1 MFLQIDFMP
10 FRHSCQGVRDM
21 KKIIALILAAFT
33 LIMPLTAYAGE
44 EKMENIRERG
54 YYDKI
59 IEKETKAIAKCA
71 FSNGA
76 IAMYAPSVSSYSSY
90 SMPVVDGISPD
101 EYTTWRSGKVMPYFS
116 DTAVFGLIQTAKVT
130 GSSNGK
136 DVCLNYI
143 NWYIS
148 HMNTKESDISG
159 VKGTVY
165 DYFIFESNDGRIV
178 EVTTFDANKAKYPT
192 GNPYDYD
199 STDSY
204 ASLFLQILYEY
215 TNVYDNT
222 FLDDK
227 KEVVDDLVGV
237 IQATYVKG
245 IDLTYA
251 KPTYAICYMMDNCE
265 VYCGYE
271 SAEKI
276 YREYLDDDKSA
287 DQCRLYAD
295 KVKSAITGRMWDE
308 SKQMFLPNVD
318 TKGKLSGTV
327 DLGTFYPDGSCQLF
341 PVIFGVIKSNDTK
354 AISTYKRFKENF
366 CQSGVVGKD
375 WSVYDLKSDHYPWCI
390 LVRAVIAMK
399 DYETA
404 DRFINTAYKKF
415 VLSTHGDPFYC
426 AESGHLLLAV
436 CELYPL
442 SVPEVT
448 EESAEESVEV
458 SEESEEAS
466 DVSDVIGTV
475 SEENKDEAK
484 KSPIVPILIAAGAAA
499 VIAAAVV
506 IAVKKHGKKS

>member
-1 MFLQIDFMP
+1 
-10 FRHSCQGVRDM
+10 M
-21 KKIIALILAAFT
+21 KKTICLILAALT
-33 LIMPLTAYAGE
+33 IILPLTAYAGE
-44 EKMENIRERG
+44 EPMENIRERA

-90 SMPVVDGISPD
+90 SMPVVDGIAPE
-101 EYTTWRSGKVMPYFS
+101 EYTTWKSGKVMPYFS

-130 GSSNGK
+130 GDLSAK

-148 HMNTKESDISG
+148 HMNTKESDVSH

-178 EVTTFDANKAKYPT
+178 EVTTYDANKAKYPT

-204 ASLFLQILYEY
+204 ASMFLQILYEY
-215 TNVYDNT
+215 TGVFDKN

-227 KEVVDDLVGV
+227 KEIVSDLIGV
-237 IQATYVKG
+237 INATYVKS

-276 YREYLDDDKSA
+276 YREYLGDEKSA
-287 DQCRLYAD
+287 DECRGYAD
-295 KVKSAITGRMWDE
+295 KVKAAITGRMW
-308 SKQMFLPNVD
+308 SKSKDMFLPNVD
-318 TKGKLSGTV
+318 TKGVLSSYV
-327 DLGTFYPDGSCQLF
+327 DLNTFYPDGSCQLF
-341 PVIFGVIKSNDTK
+341 PVIFGVITPDDEK
-354 AISTYKRFKENF
+354 AVLTYERFKKDF
-366 CQSGVVGKD
+366 CQSGVIGKD
-375 WSVYDLKSDHYPWCI
+375 WSVYDLKADPYPWCI
-390 LVRAVIAMK
+390 LVRAVVAMK

-404 DRFINTAYKKF
+404 DRFINTVYKRF
-415 VLSTHGDPFYC
+415 VLSTHSDPFYYC

-436 CELYPL
+436 SELYPL
-442 SVPEVT
+442 SAPETPEESSEEVSEVIK
-448 EESAEESVEV
+448 EESADDISAEVSVEF
-458 SEESEEAS
+458 SDESS
-466 DVSDVIGTV
+466 
-475 SEENKDEAK
+475 ENKEET
-484 KSPIVPILIAAGAAA
+484 KSSPLVPILIAAGVAVAAAA
-499 VIAAAVV
+499 VI
-506 IAVKKHGKKS
+506 IAIKKRGKKS

>member
-1 MFLQIDFMP
+1 
-10 FRHSCQGVRDM
+10 M
-21 KKIIALILAAFT
+21 KRIVALILAALT
-33 LIMPLTAYAGE
+33 LCLPLSAYAGE
-44 EKMENIRERG
+44 ETMDNIRERE

-59 IEKETKAIAKCA
+59 IEKETKAIAKEA

-101 EYTTWRSGKVMPYFS
+101 EYTKWRSGKVLPYFS

-130 GSSNGK
+130 GTDNGK
-136 DVCLNYI
+136 DICLNYI

-148 HMNTKESDISG
+148 HMNTKESDISH

-165 DYFIFESNDGRIV
+165 DYFIFESTDGRIV
-178 EVTTFDANKAKYPT
+178 EVTTFDANKKKYPT

-204 ASLFLQILYEY
+204 ASMFLQILYEY

-222 FLDDK
+222 FLNDK
-227 KEVVDDLVGV
+227 KQVVDDLIGV
-237 IQATYVKG
+237 IDATYVSS

-276 YREYLDDDKSA
+276 YREYLDDKESA
-287 DQCRLYAD
+287 DRCRLRAD
-295 KVKSAITGRMWDE
+295 KVKSAITGRMWNQ

-318 TKGKLSGTV
+318 TKGRLSGSV
-327 DLGTFYPDGSCQLF
+327 DLSRFYPDGTCQLF
-341 PVIFGVIKSNDTK
+341 PVIFGVISPEDEK
-354 AISTYKRFKENF
+354 AVLTYERFKETF
-366 CQSGVVGKD
+366 CKDGVKGKD
-375 WSVYDLKSDHYPWCI
+375 WSVYDLKDDSYPWCI
-390 LVRAVIAMK
+390 LVRAVVAMK
-399 DYETA
+399 DYATA
-404 DRFINTAYKKF
+404 DRFINTAVKKF
-415 VLSTHGDPFYC
+415 VNSTHGDPFYC

-442 SVPEVT
+442 SVPE
-448 EESAEESVEV
+448 EAEV
-458 SEESEEAS
+458 SEEESKAEESKAEENSAFSEE
-466 DVSDVIGTV
+466 I
-475 SEENKDEAK
+475 KDETSEPAESTAEPSAK
-484 KSPIVPILIAAGAAA
+484 KSPVVPIVIAAGAVLAA
-499 VIAAAVV
+499 AAAVFAV
-506 IAVKKHGKKS
+506 IKKRGKKG